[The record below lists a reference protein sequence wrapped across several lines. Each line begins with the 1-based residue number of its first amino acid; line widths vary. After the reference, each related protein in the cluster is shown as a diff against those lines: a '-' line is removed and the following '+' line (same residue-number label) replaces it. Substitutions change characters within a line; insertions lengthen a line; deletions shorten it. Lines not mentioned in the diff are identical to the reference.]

1 MGKKIHSWK
10 EEESTK
16 SPGVLI
22 VIALVIVLI
31 SVLFKIDASIVD
43 KKNVQIIITV
53 PAKHSVQIVKET
65 IKLHRLNAQCIYR
78 LSTRQNF
85 AQLYKYYNMK
95 LLFINA
101 QSFRTAF
108 GIHDVIEK
116 YNIDILC
123 LNETFETAST
133 PVTYKDWKVYSTPRK
148 GQARGGSAILIKPNL
163 NFVCKRKS
171 EYELDTIEMVCLEI
185 QDRSNKI
192 FNLWVPYVPP
202 EKAVLMKSLCDAV
215 KLSKLKNLI
224 LLGDFN
230 AKSLEWNNV
239 KDNSHGLILEECMT
253 ENYLICVNDGQ
264 YTRRN
269 SQSVIDLAII
279 SENIYNEVKD
289 CITLTH
295 ESVKSDHIAVYLD
308 VKSEE
313 KIEDNQTT
321 EEIWNLKKIDWNK
334 WKNTTKQIFS
344 SFEYVNRE
352 KTDDLYRRFEI
363 EFEKCMED
371 TIPKI
376 AKRKLISHRH
386 PVWWNEE
393 VKDFKR
399 KLNQAQR
406 RFKSR
411 STPENFQ
418 ILKNAESE
426 FQEITE
432 KAQEE
437 WGEHLGEK
445 LTNARTAKD
454 RWNAFKKMT
463 KKTTNNIVLPFID
476 CDGKVLFN
484 EQLKCEE
491 LEKTYFK
498 GNHLKTS
505 SFDQTHYEEI
515 MKKYK
520 NISEE
525 MFDQEME
532 EKEYNEPI
540 DPDELIGAIQRL
552 KNDTAPG
559 PDQIF
564 SELLMKADESL
575 YSVLSYVF
583 NKSWEEGKLPKPW
596 KLANVKFIR
605 KMGKSTYNNPSSY
618 RPISLTSILGKV
630 MERVVTSRLEG
641 YIETNSIL
649 DPEQEGFRHYRS
661 TENALLSLTQNIFN
675 AFNNNE
681 FILAVFIDL
690 EKAYD
695 SVWREGLLTK
705 LYDNGVKGNIWNWIN
720 NFLKERQARCVIN
733 NHKGSW
739 FETKIGL
746 PQGSVI
752 APLLFNIFIKDIF
765 ANLSCKKCKFA
776 DDGTVWIN
784 GKNLNDME
792 KQVQKD
798 LNIIQ
803 DWTKKWRINLSIE
816 KTEYC
821 IFSRNGPIKK
831 MNLQLEGKLL
841 KYNCN
846 PKILGVTLDE
856 KLSFLKHIENVE
868 QKAHKAISLLRM
880 IKGVAKV
887 STKILLQIYQSI
899 VLSTL
904 EYASSVWQTCET
916 NITDKLNKIQRKGL
930 AICLNVTP
938 TSSVETLEV
947 VSGILPIHLR
957 REEIATRTL
966 AKINSYDISIP
977 IKQILDDWKTIDI
990 PEKYVSPVGKM
1001 ILQAEDMKVCTGVD
1015 VNGIEAEFEFNGI
1028 RRYKSPPDYW
1038 KNLGNSKSRSTDQ
1051 KNVGK
1056 LIIMEKLSH
1065 LPANSCIAFTDGSCL
1080 GSPGPVGAGAVIFPS
1095 NNQPQIEIN
1104 SQTSIGILTLNWK
1117 SENYIKVIREIKKN
1131 MKVLK
1136 MNGIPLN
1143 FEWTP
1148 GHADI
1153 QGNDIADSLAKK
1165 GAKEAEKIEEPS
1177 EVTRQ
1182 DIKRAARES
1191 VLSVA
1196 GGGQRQFN
1204 NAII

>member
-1 MGKKIHSWK
+1 MKDNQQKVK
-10 EEESTK
+10 EERMDTSESQLGGAVTQSQTPKENVERISEHIWRSHHHMHRFADVGFPHPDGENSDEEKEADDSQQVILALLWTHHEYFEPK
-16 SPGVLI
+16 SL
-22 VIALVIVLI
+22 
-31 SVLFKIDASIVD
+31 S
-43 KKNVQIIITV
+43 
-53 PAKHSVQIVKET
+53 
-65 IKLHRLNAQCIYR
+65 RAQAEYNFYR
-78 LSTRQNF
+78 LLAKQWRRTVGNSWT
-85 AQLYKYYNMK
+85 
-95 LLFINA
+95 IN
-101 QSFRTAF
+101 S
-108 GIHDVIEK
+108 
-116 YNIDILC
+116 
-123 LNETFETAST
+123 
-133 PVTYKDWKVYSTPRK
+133 W
-148 GQARGGSAILIKPNL
+148 
-163 NFVCKRKS
+163 
-171 EYELDTIEMVCLEI
+171 
-185 QDRSNKI
+185 
-192 FNLWVPYVPP
+192 
-202 EKAVLMKSLCDAV
+202 LMGTLH
-215 KLSKLKNLI
+215 LQ
-224 LLGDFN
+224 
-230 AKSLEWNNV
+230 
-239 KDNSHGLILEECMT
+239 ILE
-253 ENYLICVNDGQ
+253 
-264 YTRRN
+264 TRIDHRN
-269 SQSVIDLAII
+269 L
-279 SENIYNEVKD
+279 E
-289 CITLTH
+289 
-295 ESVKSDHIAVYLD
+295 
-308 VKSEE
+308 
-313 KIEDNQTT
+313 
-321 EEIWNLKKIDWNK
+321 
-334 WKNTTKQIFS
+334 
-344 SFEYVNRE
+344 R
-352 KTDDLYRRFEI
+352 
-363 EFEKCMED
+363 
-371 TIPKI
+371 
-376 AKRKLISHRH
+376 
-386 PVWWNEE
+386 
-393 VKDFKR
+393 
-399 KLNQAQR
+399 
-406 RFKSR
+406 
-411 STPENFQ
+411 
-418 ILKNAESE
+418 
-426 FQEITE
+426 
-432 KAQEE
+432 
-437 WGEHLGEK
+437 
-445 LTNARTAKD
+445 
-454 RWNAFKKMT
+454 
-463 KKTTNNIVLPFID
+463 D

-491 LEKTYFK
+491 LKKTYFK

-552 KNDTAPG
+552 KNDTAP
-559 PDQIF
+559 DLIKFF

-705 LYDNGVKGNIWNWIN
+705 LYDNGV
-720 NFLKERQARCVIN
+720 
-733 NHKGSW
+733 KGSW

-880 IKGVAKV
+880 IKGVAKI

-1015 VNGIEAEFEFNGI
+1015 VNGIEAEFQFNGI
-1028 RRYKSPPDYW
+1028 QRYKSPPDYW

-1056 LIIMEKLSH
+1056 HIIMEKLSH

-1095 NNQPQIEIN
+1095 NNQPQIEI
-1104 SQTSIGILTLNWK
+1104 SKAVS
-1117 SENYIKVIREIKKN
+1117 
-1131 MKVLK
+1131 
-1136 MNGIPLN
+1136 
-1143 FEWTP
+1143 
-1148 GHADI
+1148 
-1153 QGNDIADSLAKK
+1153 
-1165 GAKEAEKIEEPS
+1165 KERINT
-1177 EVTRQ
+1177 TRRT
-1182 DIKRAARES
+1182 DRH
-1191 VLSVA
+1191 
-1196 GGGQRQFN
+1196 
-1204 NAII
+1204 